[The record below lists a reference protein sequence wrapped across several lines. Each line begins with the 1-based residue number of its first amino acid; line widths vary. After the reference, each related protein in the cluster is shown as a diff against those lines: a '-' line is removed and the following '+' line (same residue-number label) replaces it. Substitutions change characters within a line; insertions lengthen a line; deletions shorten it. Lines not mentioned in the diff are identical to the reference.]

1 MHLKRKRQWLKEQ
14 IGMDLD
20 HKISQSKRDQV
31 FSQLRVRGLSLPP
44 VQARKLK
51 LLWLNIKKSKEVLY
65 RLKLKMRVL

>member
-1 MHLKRKRQWLKEQ
+1 MHLKRKRQWLKER

-20 HKISQSKRDQV
+20 RKISQLKRDQV